1 MAGLTLSK
9 LQKLDNV
16 QDIVVMSA
24 EARVPHATR
33 KPRKQVRY
41 KFQFTRDLRFQDTN
55 YKTVTSM
62 EYLST
67 NYGQRTA
74 RIIHSFISCI
84 HRKINHDVSKISD
97 NVVLKLIRPMD
108 KLKLFLLLVTLSQR
122 GGPDY
127 WLDKHGKPNSS
138 DHEEEVEPKNIK
150 KEPKLFCTLL
160 ENVMR
165 ENIKKNFDET
175 LYDENYVYSSIWA
188 NFMEGLINHYLE
200 RVIIPKSER
209 KVCQQLY
216 KPMMKII
223 SLYNEY
229 NDLIEKSENSGFML
243 DSKSSSDN
251 DNVEVKLAN
260 AQKLLW
266 KARQDIPKTISKELT
281 LLSEM
286 YSTLSVEEQDYQ
298 LDQFV
303 CCAEEY
309 IELVYLPSLI
319 DVLFANCGSVDF
331 WKIMF
336 VLEPF
341 FYYIDD
347 LPDESSSLDIEVIDP
362 EDGLD
367 KEPRKPDPR
376 VATLEKIC
384 EVAAKENWI

>member
-1 MAGLTLSK
+1 
-9 LQKLDNV
+9 
-16 QDIVVMSA
+16 MS
-24 EARVPHATR
+24 ETG
-33 KPRKQVRY
+33 
-41 KFQFTRDLRFQDTN
+41 RDLRFQDTN

-62 EYLST
+62 DYLST

-74 RIIHSFISCI
+74 RIIYSFISCI

-97 NVVLKLIRPMD
+97 EMISKVMRPMD
-108 KLKLFLLLVTLSQR
+108 KLKLFLLLVMLSQR

-127 WLDKHGKPNSS
+127 WMDKHGKSNEL
-138 DHEEEVEPKNIK
+138 DDEEEGEEGEEVEEGRLKGVK
-150 KEPKLFCTLL
+150 KKPKLFCTLL

-165 ENIKKNFDET
+165 ENIKKSFDESV
-175 LYDENYVYSSIWA
+175 YDENYVYSSIWA

-229 NDLIEKSENSGFML
+229 NDLIEKSESSGLMNGGESENL
-243 DSKSSSDN
+243 EN
-251 DNVEVKLAN
+251 KLAN

-281 LLSEM
+281 LLSDM
-286 YSTLSVEEQDYQ
+286 YSTLSVDEQDYQ

-319 DVLFANCGSVDF
+319 DVLFTNCGSLDF

-341 FYYIDD
+341 FYYIED
-347 LPDESSSLDIEVIDP
+347 LPDETSSLDIEVLDI
-362 EDGLD
+362 EDELE
-367 KEPRKPDPR
+367 KEPSKPDPR

-384 EVAAKENWI
+384 EVAAKERWI

>member
-1 MAGLTLSK
+1 MTEE
-9 LQKLDNV
+9 
-16 QDIVVMSA
+16 I
-24 EARVPHATR
+24 RVPRTTR
-33 KPRKQVRY
+33 NPRKHVRY

-62 EYLST
+62 DYLST

-84 HRKINHDVSKISD
+84 HRKISHDVSKISD
-97 NVVLKLIRPMD
+97 DVVVKVIRPID

-127 WLDKHGKPNSS
+127 WLDKHGKPNSV
-138 DHEEEVEPKNIK
+138 DYEEEAELKNFK
-150 KEPKLFCTLL
+150 RKPKLFCTLL

-229 NDLIEKSENSGFML
+229 NDLIEKSENSGLML
-243 DSKSSSDN
+243 NSKSTTENESAEN
-251 DNVEVKLAN
+251 KLAN

-319 DVLFANCGSVDF
+319 DVLFANCGSIDF

-341 FYYIDD
+341 FYYIED
-347 LPDESSSLDIEVIDP
+347 LPDEGSGDETEVSDP
-362 EDGLD
+362 ADEQE
-367 KEPRKPDPR
+367 KEPSKPDPR

>member
-1 MAGLTLSK
+1 
-9 LQKLDNV
+9 
-16 QDIVVMSA
+16 MSGESLGRRSGRRTA
-24 EARVPHATR
+24 
-33 KPRKQVRY
+33 KQVRY

-62 EYLST
+62 DYLST

-74 RIIHSFISCI
+74 RIIYSFISCI
-84 HRKINHDVSKISD
+84 HRKINHDVSNISD
-97 NVVLKLIRPMD
+97 EMISKVMRPMD
-108 KLKLFLLLVTLSQR
+108 KLKLFLLLVILSQR

-127 WLDKHGKPNSS
+127 WMDKHGKSNEL
-138 DHEEEVEPKNIK
+138 DDEEEGEEGEEVEEGRLKGVK
-150 KEPKLFCTLL
+150 KKPKLFCTLL

-165 ENIKKNFDET
+165 ENIKKSFDESV
-175 LYDENYVYSSIWA
+175 YDENYVYSSIWA

-229 NDLIEKSENSGFML
+229 NDLIEKSESSGLMNGGESENL
-243 DSKSSSDN
+243 EN
-251 DNVEVKLAN
+251 KLAN

-281 LLSEM
+281 LLSDM
-286 YSTLSVEEQDYQ
+286 YSTLSVDEQDYQ

-319 DVLFANCGSVDF
+319 DVLFTNCGSLDF

-341 FYYIDD
+341 FYYIED
-347 LPDESSSLDIEVIDP
+347 LPDETSSLDIEVLDI
-362 EDGLD
+362 EDELE
-367 KEPRKPDPR
+367 KEPSKPDPR

-384 EVAAKENWI
+384 EVAAKERWI